1 MSASVPIL
9 SILIFSPLLAAAVA
23 ALIKSEKLLRW
34 WTLGFT
40 SAAAIYSLALY
51 WQFDASTSQF
61 QFAENAEWIRG
72 LKINYAV
79 GIDGISLLLVLMTTL
94 IMPLCVLASWRYIQ
108 TRVKEFM
115 ICLLLM
121 ETAMTGVFCALDFIL
136 FFMFWEAMLIPM
148 ALLIGIW
155 GGPRRI
161 YAALKFFI
169 YTMAGSVL
177 LLVAIIALRL
187 QTGSFSIPE
196 MMGRSFPPGFQCW
209 IFAAFFVS
217 FAIKVP
223 MFPFHT
229 WLPAAHV
236 EAPTAGSV
244 LLASVLLKM
253 GAYGFLRFS
262 LPITP
267 YATQVFTPAILALSV
282 VAILYGGLT
291 ALAQTDLKKLVAYS
305 SVAHMGFA
313 TLGIF
318 ALNKLGMEGAVLV
331 LINHGITTGALFI
344 VVGIIYERLH
354 SRELGAAAGMGQ
366 AMPVFAMFAG
376 VFALS
381 SLAFPGTNSFIGEF
395 LVMSGGFA
403 VSKTMMVLVAPG
415 LVLAAAYMLRM
426 LQKVAYGGTH
436 NPDHSRLRDLGWRES
451 ATLTPLLVLVFW
463 IGLHPEP
470 FTRVM
475 HASVANVLRQAG
487 SPARSAVAVPKD
499 EGGKKWAMAPLA
511 GPASL
516 PETKR

>member
-1 MSASVPIL
+1 MNTPSPIESSHLLSV
-9 SILIFSPLLAAAVA
+9 LIFSPLLLA
-23 ALIKSEKLLRW
+23 ALAAFIRSERALRW
-34 WTLGFT
+34 WTL
-40 SAAAIYSLALY
+40 L
-51 WQFDASTSQF
+51 STSGVALFSLQLWWEFDPTTSRF
-61 QFAENAEWIRG
+61 QFTESASWIPA

-79 GIDGISLLLVLMTTL
+79 GIDGISLLLVLLTTL
-94 IMPLCVLASWRYIQ
+94 IMPLCVMASWRYIQ

-115 ICLLLM
+115 ICLLVM
-121 ETAMTGVFCALDFIL
+121 ETAMVGVFCALDFIL
-136 FFMFWEAMLIPM
+136 FFVFWEAMLIPM
-148 ALLIGIW
+148 ALLIGVW
-155 GGPRRI
+155 GGPRKI

-169 YTMAGSVL
+169 YTMSGSVL

-187 QTGSFSIPE
+187 QVGSFSIPD
-196 MMGRSFPPGFQCW
+196 MMGRDYPHSFQCW
-209 IFAAFFVS
+209 VFLAFFIS

-267 YATQVFTPAILALSV
+267 YATQVFTPYVLWLSV
-282 VAILYGGLT
+282 AAILYGGLT

-318 ALNKLGMEGAVLV
+318 ALNQLGIEGAVLV
-331 LINHGITTGALFI
+331 MINHGVTTGALFI

-354 SRELGAAAGMGQ
+354 TRDLAEAAGIGK
-366 AMPVFAMFAG
+366 AMPVFALFAG

-395 LVMSGGFA
+395 LVMSGGFKLCTENHA
-403 VSKTMMVLVAPG
+403 FVVAMICVVPG
-415 LVLAAAYMLRM
+415 VVLAAAYMLRM
-426 LQKVAYGGTH
+426 LQKVAYGGTR
-436 NPDHSRLRDLGWRES
+436 NPDHSQLKDLELREIL
-451 ATLTPLLVLVFW
+451 TLAPLLLFVFW

-470 FTRVM
+470 FNRVLD
-475 HASVANVLRQAG
+475 ASAKHLLDQVYQAHPVT
-487 SPARSAVAVPKD
+487 SYAT
-499 EGGKKWAMAPLA
+499 
-511 GPASL
+511 L
-516 PETKR
+516 P